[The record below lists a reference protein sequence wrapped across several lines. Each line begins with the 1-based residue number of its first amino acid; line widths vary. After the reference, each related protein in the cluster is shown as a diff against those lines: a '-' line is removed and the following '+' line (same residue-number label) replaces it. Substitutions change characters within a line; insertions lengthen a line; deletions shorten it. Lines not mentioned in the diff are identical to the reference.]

1 MKQLVLVLFL
11 TVVLFAC
18 KGTNKETSKPEA
30 TVKAAATEVDPLT
43 KKMDELKKLSP
54 LSMDELKKLLPDTL
68 LGIKRTNFSFNSAM
82 GYSMAQGDYEKNNK
96 TDIRMVVYDCAGQA
110 GAEWYS
116 MNYWTKSTMEA
127 ENENGY
133 TKTIDFNGGKAIEN
147 YDKTINV
154 TTFTYLAN
162 DRILVVLTG
171 RNIKSDDLKNAAEK
185 LNLKVS

>member
-1 MKQLVLVLFL
+1 MKQRVLAVILSVF
-11 TVVLFAC
+11 LFAC
-18 KGTNKETSKPEA
+18 KGPNKEAPKPEVA
-30 TVKAAATEVDPLT
+30 VKAAAVEVDPMT

-54 LSMDELKKLLPDTL
+54 LGMDQLKELLPDTL
-68 LGIKRTNFSFNSAM
+68 LGIKRTNFSYNSAM
-82 GYSMAQGDYEKNNK
+82 GYSLAQADYEKNNK

-116 MNYWTKSTMEA
+116 MNYLTKSTMEA
-127 ENENGY
+127 ANENGY
-133 TKTIDFNGGKAIEN
+133 TKTVDFNGGKAIEN

-171 RNIKSDDLKNAAEK
+171 RNVKSDDLKVAAEK
-185 LNLKVS
+185 LKMKVS